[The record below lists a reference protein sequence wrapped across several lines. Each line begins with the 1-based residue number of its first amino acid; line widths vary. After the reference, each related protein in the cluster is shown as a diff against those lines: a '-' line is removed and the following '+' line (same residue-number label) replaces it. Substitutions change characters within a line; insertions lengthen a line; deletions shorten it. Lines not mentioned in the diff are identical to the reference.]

1 MKKAQGLSLNT
12 IIIAALV
19 IMVLVILILVFTGR
33 MGNFSSSSESCQ
45 AKGGRCDIDCDDGE
59 MEGIGVLGGDCP
71 SEDQICCI
79 NSLV

>member
-33 MGNFSSSSESCQ
+33 MGSFSAQSESCQ
-45 AKGGRCDIDCDDGE
+45 AKGGQCKEDCVEGAE
-59 MEGIGVLGGDCP
+59 MVSVLGGTCV
-71 SEDQICCI
+71 SEDQVCCVK
-79 NSLV
+79 S

>member
-33 MGNFSSSSESCQ
+33 MGSFSAQSESCQ
-45 AKGGRCDIDCDDGE
+45 AKGGQCKEGCGDGE
-59 MEGIGVLGGDCP
+59 MENVLGGQCP
-71 SEDQICCI
+71 SEDQVCCV
-79 NSLV
+79 NSIV